1 MFTIAKLMKILKPYV
16 EAEQLSHFD
25 KNLFHSFY
33 SPVSLEDKPK
43 ANMIRTI
50 TDYLK
55 EKIALEDSLT
65 NVDLLQDASLD
76 ASKLEPLQKIE
87 SIMAQNTN
95 SLLSSN
101 HSLRHSE
108 KTKTSANDATVEQL
122 MTHKLAVKKV
132 YPDKGLDTVKTK
144 SHLI

>member
-1 MFTIAKLMKILKPYV
+1 
-16 EAEQLSHFD
+16 
-25 KNLFHSFY
+25 
-33 SPVSLEDKPK
+33 
-43 ANMIRTI
+43 MIRTK
-50 TDYLK
+50 TEYLK

-108 KTKTSANDATVEQL
+108 KTKTRSDDATVEQL
-122 MTHKLAVKKV
+122 MSHKLAVKKV
-132 YPDKGLDTVKTK
+132 YPDKG
-144 SHLI
+144 

>member
-16 EAEQLSHFD
+16 KAEQFSHFD
-25 KNLFHSFY
+25 KNLFQSFY
-33 SPVSLEDKPK
+33 SPVSMEDKPK
-43 ANMIRTI
+43 TNLIKTI
-50 TDYLK
+50 TEYLK

-76 ASKLEPLQKIE
+76 VSQLEPLQIIE

-101 HSLRHSE
+101 HNLRHSE
-108 KTKTSANDATVEQL
+108 KTKTNGDDATAEQR
-122 MTHKLAVKKV
+122 MTIKLAVK
-132 YPDKGLDTVKTK
+132 
-144 SHLI
+144 

>member
-16 EAEQLSHFD
+16 KAEQLSHFD

-33 SPVSLEDKPK
+33 SPVSMEDKPK
-43 ANMIRTI
+43 TNLIKTI
-50 TDYLK
+50 TEYFK

-76 ASKLEPLQKIE
+76 VSQLEPLQIIE

-101 HSLRHSE
+101 HNLRHSE
-108 KTKTSANDATVEQL
+108 KTKTNGDDATAEQR
-122 MTHKLAVKKV
+122 MTIKLAVK
-132 YPDKGLDTVKTK
+132 
-144 SHLI
+144 